1 MPPTKPLTV
10 ASAPACRFMVAVCG
24 RSSGLPGSS
33 YPRSA
38 NPHIATTPFDSQ
50 RSGVALLT
58 DTRKFYL

>member
-1 MPPTKPLTV
+1 MQSIKPMTV

-38 NPHIATTPFDSQ
+38 NPHIATTPFESQ
-50 RSGVALLT
+50 RAGVVLLT